1 MVNRDIIGSRK
12 IVDHPATDLRCQDFN
27 DNAFALNEDERV
39 VVFAIRVRAYVHT
52 TSAQYCN
59 DGVASNLAQISNA
72 TLLRS
77 CI

>member
-1 MVNRDIIGSRK
+1 MG
-12 IVDHPATDLRCQDFN
+12 
-27 DNAFALNEDERV
+27 EDERV